1 MRLVI
6 DRRDTRMT
14 HYNFDKELEE
24 KIVKTIIED
33 CNGLLVTINIG
44 DFIYLYLC
52 RVGINFDD
60 IVMEDRD
67 GDKYLIYVR
76 C

>member
-1 MRLVI
+1 MTNEV
-6 DRRDTRMT
+6 RMT